1 MTIAHLSNPVRGI
14 ARRLRMLRYW
24 REHQALGRLELMR
37 RFGAESPGGD
47 PFEHLG
53 DRDYLVRGLSTRERV
68 QFVLSHYRF
77 EDARFNAAYKEAVY
91 GGAGLAL
98 WQHDTEEHSF
108 VLRLEMAP
116 RHDAEGDLT
125 ISLLADGH
133 YLHRLSYTWVDGEL
147 AGVELPTVPFITRN
161 QGRWADS
168 GPAFEAFDAVFPN
181 NSPSFF
187 CFAAMQGVAQALGMD
202 RVVAI
207 RCTAHIH
214 YDPADLRHFENAYD
228 GFWRILGGA
237 EMNERSF
244 LIRLPFYLKPLE
256 DMPSKH
262 RKRAAQRRENWRAIG
277 DSTRSTLL
285 RHMVAVEATAPAGA
299 AAEGLKQA

>member
-1 MTIAHLSNPVRGI
+1 MHIAHLPNPVHGI

-24 REHQALGRLELMR
+24 REHQALSRLDLIR
-37 RFGAESPGGD
+37 RFAEASPNGD
-47 PFEHLG
+47 PFDHLG
-53 DRDYLVRGLSTRERV
+53 DRDFLMRGLSARERV
-68 QFVLSHYRF
+68 QCVLSHYRF
-77 EDARFNAAYKEAVY
+77 EDACFNAAYKDAVY
-91 GGAGLAL
+91 GGGGLNL
-98 WQHDTEEHSF
+98 WQHDTEEHHF
-108 VLRLEMAP
+108 VLRLEMSP

-125 ISLLADGH
+125 ISLMADGQ
-133 YLHRLSYTWVDGEL
+133 YLHRLSYTWVDGAL
-147 AGVELPTVPFITRN
+147 AGVDMPTVPFLTRN

-168 GPAFEAFDAVFPN
+168 GAAFEAFDKVFPN

-207 RCTAHIH
+207 RCTAHIA
-214 YDPADLRHFENAYD
+214 YDPQDTRHFENAYD
-228 GFWRILGGA
+228 GFWRILGGS

-262 RKRAAQRRENWRAIG
+262 RKRAAQRREHWRAIG
-277 DSTRSTLL
+277 DATRTTLL
-285 RHMVAVEATAPAGA
+285 RHLVQPSAAGASQATTAATAEA
-299 AAEGLKQA
+299 